1 MIKFYIASQ
10 NPQFK
15 CENPYFNTLHWNI
28 VWRYFF
34 PVNLFTV
41 SKESDKEKTKDDEY
55 KDTKEQE
62 NEEAWFG

>member
-1 MIKFYIASQ
+1 MKAMIKFYIASR

-15 CENPYFNTLHWNI
+15 CENPYFNTLKNSLTL
-28 VWRYFF
+28 FF

-41 SKESDKEKTKDDEY
+41 SKESDKEETKDDES

-62 NEEAWFG
+62 NEEA